1 MEFICRIS
9 RDGGMDFGERNRV
22 YFKSYLKAHPGV
34 LLKITPVLPES
45 DKQRRYLE
53 GAVVPL
59 ATYYQEGMDHRNADD
74 RASVR
79 EWLKLELANGACGR
93 RGAQNRKVEWGR
105 EVLNQFVEDVVGWL
119 QDNYAPSAQA
129 LKLASLRELR
139 DGVRWARQLHRLFGS
154 GRRVKIA
161 WREESPRQ

>member
-79 EWLKLELANGACGR
+79 EWLKLELIFPTRSGLPLDY
-93 RGAQNRKVEWGR
+93 RGDAFATMHGSWNR
-105 EVLNQFVEDVVGWL
+105 
-119 QDNYAPSAQA
+119 
-129 LKLASLRELR
+129 
-139 DGVRWARQLHRLFGS
+139 
-154 GRRVKIA
+154 
-161 WREESPRQ
+161 